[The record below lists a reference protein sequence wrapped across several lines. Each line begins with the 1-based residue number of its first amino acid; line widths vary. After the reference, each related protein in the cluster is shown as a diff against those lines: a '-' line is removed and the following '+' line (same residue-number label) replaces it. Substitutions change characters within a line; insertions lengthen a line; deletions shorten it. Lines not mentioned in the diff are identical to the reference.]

1 MRKRLLAFVL
11 FAVVVSS
18 MTVTLVVS
26 AREAS
31 NSGTVGID
39 VAGLLTSLHGSIS
52 TAQHPRVSGAD
63 LVVSLDYKRDLN
75 DGFGYK
81 TKDDKTV
88 YGGDTIIYTIAVAN
102 NGSKDA
108 TDVKLNDLLPSG
120 LKFINATPSQG
131 TYDARSGDWNVGNLN
146 VGKQATL
153 QLNAKV
159 IQSGEIENKAI
170 ITDDSDSPN
179 NVAAAKFTAHNPVIL
194 VHGFDNGAGIQ
205 YPLLWHKLMHKLDTE
220 GIRYYAFNYSQA
232 STQDPYVVASTLFE
246 PWMNQKKT
254 ELSYGDAP
262 YNGKFDIIC
271 HSMGALV
278 TRFYIEDNP
287 ANAQNIGQWIGIGP
301 VNRGA
306 AIADTYYHRALAQ
319 QLHLDPAET
328 TKFFNELGTV
338 VPMNSPA
345 IFSMQTTNPEIMA
358 LNEHFTPTGI
368 NYKIIEGTNA
378 TLLTLEAVE
387 KTATGQYHF
396 TLAGDGVVANA
407 QSELPGVPIYKV
419 NGANHLTIV
428 DDSRVIAKVIEYL
441 ET

>member
-1 MRKRLLAFVL
+1 
-11 FAVVVSS
+11 
-18 MTVTLVVS
+18 
-26 AREAS
+26 
-31 NSGTVGID
+31 
-39 VAGLLTSLHGSIS
+39 
-52 TAQHPRVSGAD
+52 
-63 LVVSLDYKRDLN
+63 
-75 DGFGYK
+75 
-81 TKDDKTV
+81 
-88 YGGDTIIYTIAVAN
+88 
-102 NGSKDA
+102 
-108 TDVKLNDLLPSG
+108 
-120 LKFINATPSQG
+120 
-131 TYDARSGDWNVGNLN
+131 
-146 VGKQATL
+146 
-153 QLNAKV
+153 
-159 IQSGEIENKAI
+159 
-170 ITDDSDSPN
+170 
-179 NVAAAKFTAHNPVIL
+179 
-194 VHGFDNGAGIQ
+194 
-205 YPLLWHKLMHKLDTE
+205 
-220 GIRYYAFNYSQA
+220 
-232 STQDPYVVASTLFE
+232 
-246 PWMNQKKT
+246 MNQKKT